1 MNENLTVTFNNK
13 AYQATYNQETGYYE
27 VDLEAPNIGGY
38 YNAEVNFVDLFNKDY
53 TSSREIQILAK
64 RPLKFI
70 MNKVFMWIFDYY
82 TFKVK
87 DIVELADYEI
97 NIDEETNANS
107 FINIAKKTTIAS
119 NDIIAIKKDNETI
132 YWGNVLEVRNTNGN
146 NAYQITTR
154 YITNLFDQNII
165 LNPQIDTEIIPGGVG
180 NYYNIISQIQATK
193 YISFSNNNTN
203 INVGDNSYF
212 WRITSMNNTDYFLQ
226 DRNTKKYLTA
236 SSLEFNSLFVEQDYA
251 GTDNQ
256 KINIEHISTTKYKL
270 KMGDYYLTIDSETNN
285 LKLYND
291 LGLDSRQ
298 IFIFEE
304 ADSLLIRDLGIEDFL
319 VLKINQ
325 NFIMN
330 EDNFVNLNY
339 LTVIA
344 KTHTKKEINVSNVT
358 NNIFNLH
365 TFMTNCTQNYN
376 IVYKISINENK
387 YLEISIELQE
397 TKKQIIDVNAQNISN
412 YLEVFETDIVSKVI
426 VLTSTDTYELYL
438 LNDRTTTTDKNNQ
451 NRAAGKTVVVYTE
464 KYEDAAQTALN
475 EIKANSYN
483 HNITFSYYNKFIP
496 VGTPIAIKT
505 KESAIYD
512 TYISAIKITKNKFI
526 DYTCGNI
533 RINFID
539 KIKKERIK

>member
-1 MNENLTVTFNNK
+1 MGNQVTIRFNN
-13 AYQATYNQETGYYE
+13 QNYNLIYNSQSGYYE
-27 VDLEAPNIGGY
+27 IELKAPNEGGVY
-38 YNAEVNFVDLFNKDY
+38 DIDITFKDLFEETY
-53 TSSREIQILAK
+53 TEEATIQLFAK
-64 RPLKFI
+64 EPIKI
-70 MNKVFMWIFDYY
+70 EQNTIFMWIFDFY

-87 DIVELADYEI
+87 DIIEIADYEI

-107 FINIAKKTTIAS
+107 FINIAKKTNISS
-119 NDIIAIKKDNETI
+119 NDIIAIKKDNELI
-132 YWGNVLEVRNTNGN
+132 YWGTVLDVQNVNGN

-193 YISFSNNNTN
+193 YISFSNNNAN

-212 WRITSMNNTDYFLQ
+212 WRITSTNNTDYFLQ

-256 KINIEHISTTKYKL
+256 KVKIEHINTTKYKL
-270 KMGDYYLTIDSETNN
+270 KMGEYYLTIDSETNN

-319 VLKINQ
+319 ALKINQ

-344 KTHTKKEINVSNVT
+344 KTHTKKEVNVSNVT

-365 TFMTNCTQNYN
+365 TYMTNCTQNYN

-387 YLEISIELQE
+387 HLEISIELQD

-438 LNDRTTTTDKNNQ
+438 LNDRTTTTDRNNQ
-451 NRAAGKTVVVYTE
+451 NRAAGRTVVVYTE

-483 HNITFSYYNKFIP
+483 HNITFSYNKFIAI
-496 VGTPIAIKT
+496 GTPIGIKT
-505 KESAIYD
+505 KESIIYD
-512 TYISAIKITKNKFI
+512 TYISSIKITKNKFLNYI
-526 DYTCGNI
+526 CGNI
-533 RINFID
+533 RINFIE
-539 KIKKERIK
+539 KIKKERKY